1 MKRFIA
7 RHRLG
12 SVAGV
17 AVLVALW
24 FMYANDRG
32 GQENDVEAGR
42 QTAEQGN
49 AEAQFNLAAMYAAGE
64 GIQQDEAEAVR
75 WYRLAAEQGH
85 ADAQAS
91 LGGMYLEGRG
101 VPQDDAEAVRWI
113 RLAAERGQGDAQALL
128 GSMYYEGRGVPQD
141 DILAYAFL
149 HSAAPKFPGVKRD
162 EITELRDEIAG
173 RMTKPEIDLA
183 QLRARM
189 RSFVR

>member
-12 SVAGV
+12 SVTGV

-24 FMYANDRG
+24 LMYANDRG
-32 GQENDVEAGR
+32 VQENDVEVGR
-42 QTAEQGN
+42 QP
-49 AEAQFNLAAMYAAGE
+49 
-64 GIQQDEAEAVR
+64 
-75 WYRLAAEQGH
+75 AEQGH

-101 VPQDDAEAVRWI
+101 VPQDVAEAVRWI
-113 RLAAERGQGDAQALL
+113 RQAAEQGQRDAQTLL
-128 GSMYYEGRGVPQD
+128 GRMYYEGRGVPQD

-149 HSAAPKFPGVKRD
+149 YSAAPKFPGVKRE

-173 RMTKPEIDLA
+173 RMTKSEIDLA
-183 QLRARM
+183 QIRSRM

>member
-1 MKRFIA
+1 MYLEGR
-7 RHRLG
+7 
-12 SVAGV
+12 GV
-17 AVLVALW
+17 P
-24 FMYANDRG
+24 
-32 GQENDVEAGR
+32 
-42 QTAEQGN
+42 
-49 AEAQFNLAAMYAAGE
+49 
-64 GIQQDEAEAVR
+64 QDDAEAVR
-75 WYRLAAEQGH
+75 WMRLAAERGQG
-85 ADAQAS
+85 DAQAL
-91 LGGMYLEGRG
+91 LGSMYLEGRG

-173 RMTKPEIDLA
+173 RTTKPEIDLA

>member
-1 MKRFIA
+1 M
-7 RHRLG
+7 
-12 SVAGV
+12 AGV

-128 GSMYYEGRGVPQD
+128 GSMYLEGRGVPQD